1 MCGGVGC
8 DVDMVCEVIMDRI
21 DQIKH
26 DRACGIVK
34 PLLQSD
40 HWEVNRRYPG
50 TTLEYCCECDNP
62 TGRAGR
68 AEDSIY
74 AEYMMGG
81 DEIGPLCWNCYDE
94 LVFAKIIKPEDE

>member
-1 MCGGVGC
+1 
-8 DVDMVCEVIMDRI
+8 MDYI

-26 DRACGIVK
+26 DRDNGINK

-40 HWEVNRRYPG
+40 HWAVNARFPG

-68 AEDSIY
+68 GEDSIF
-74 AEYMMGG
+74 AEFIIGG
-81 DEIGPLCWNCYDE
+81 DEIGPLCWECYNK
-94 LVFAKIIKPEDE
+94 LLAAKMIKPDE